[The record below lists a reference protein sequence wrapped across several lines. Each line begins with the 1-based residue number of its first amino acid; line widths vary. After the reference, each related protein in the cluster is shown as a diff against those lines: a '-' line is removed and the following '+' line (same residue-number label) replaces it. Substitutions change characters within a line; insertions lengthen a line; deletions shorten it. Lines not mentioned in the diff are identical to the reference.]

1 MRALIGLT
9 LFLLTTLAH
18 GATLDQIQWQGKPFV
33 MISRGTP
40 LTAVLHEFATN
51 YGIPIVVSS
60 QVNDE
65 FSGRIQNQDPLDIIA
80 DLSRRFGLIWYYN
93 TDVLYVYKTT
103 ELRSEVIPLSN
114 ISSMNVLNY
123 LNSTG
128 VLADHACQVKPQES
142 IASVQLVGVP
152 TCVNTVSKLIEKL
165 DSNAKQAAVNHE
177 IVKVY
182 HLNYASAGD
191 ADYSYRSQP
200 VKVPGLVSVLRE
212 MSVELKKSADES
224 GPVFAADPRQ
234 NAIILRGSSEDQK
247 TYSAIIKQLDVKPQ
261 MIEISVSIFDVDA
274 SNFRQLGV
282 DWSASAS
289 LGSGSIRFN
298 SDNSSTNTGSGDQGF
313 STVIGNTG
321 SFLIRLN
328 ALEKNSK
335 AKVLSRP
342 SVVTLNN
349 VQAVLDK
356 NITFYTKVSGEKVA
370 KLDSVTTGSLLRVTP
385 RLINEKGRK
394 AVHLVLNIQDGQQA
408 QAIGGQEPL
417 PQVQNSEISTQATLT
432 SGESLLLGG
441 FVQDVDRSTKNK
453 IPLLGDIPVLG
464 KLFSSTNHE
473 RESVMR
479 LFLIKAEPIN
489 Q

>member
-1 MRALIGLT
+1 MKTLTGLL
-9 LFLLTTLAH
+9 LFLLTTLVH
-18 GATLDQIQWQGKPFV
+18 GATLNQIKWQGEPFV

-40 LTAVLHEFATN
+40 LSAVLNEFGSN

-60 QVNDE
+60 KVDDE
-65 FSGRIQNQDPLDIIA
+65 FTGRIQNRMPMEVIS
-80 DLSRRFGLIWYYN
+80 DLSRRYGLIWYYN
-93 TDVLYVYKTT
+93 NDVLYVYKTT
-103 ELRSEVIPLSN
+103 ELMSEVMPLSN
-114 ISSMNVLNY
+114 ISSMTVQDY

-128 VLADHACQVKPQES
+128 VLAVHACKIKPQDS

-152 TCVNTVSKLIEKL
+152 ICINTVSKLIEKL
-165 DSNAKQAAVNHE
+165 DANAKQAAVNHE
-177 IVKVY
+177 VVKVY
-182 HLNYASAGD
+182 RLNYASAGD
-191 ADYSYRSQP
+191 ADYSYRNQP

-212 MSVELKKSADES
+212 MSTELKKSADES

-234 NAIILRGSSEDQK
+234 NAIIVRGSADDQK
-247 TYSAIIKQLDVKPQ
+247 TYSTIIKQLDVKPQ
-261 MIEISVSIFDVDA
+261 MIEIVVSIFDVDA

-282 DWSASAS
+282 NLSASAS
-289 LGSGSIRFN
+289 LGGGTVSFN
-298 SDNSSTNTGSGDQGF
+298 SGASDQGF

-321 SFLIRLN
+321 SFLVKLD

-349 VQAVLDK
+349 VQAILDK
-356 NITFYTKVSGEKVA
+356 NVTFYTKVTGEKVA

-394 AVHLVLNIQDGQQA
+394 AVHLVLNIQDGQQSA
-408 QAIGGQEPL
+408 PIGGQEPL

-453 IPLLGDIPVLG
+453 IPLLGDIPILG
-464 KLFSSTNHE
+464 RLFSSTNHE

-479 LFLIKAEPIN
+479 LFLIKAEPVN

>member
-1 MRALIGLT
+1 MKSLIGLM
-9 LFLLTTLAH
+9 LFLFTTLAH
-18 GATLDQIQWQGKPFV
+18 STTLDQIKWQGEPFV

-40 LTAVLHEFATN
+40 LTAVLHEFGGN

-60 QVNDE
+60 KVNDE
-65 FSGRIQNQDPLDIIA
+65 FSGRIQNKLPLDVIH
-80 DLSRRFGLIWYYN
+80 DLSRRYSLIWYYN

-103 ELRSEVIPLSN
+103 ELMSEVIPLSN
-114 ISSMNVLNY
+114 IASKDVLDY
-123 LNSTG
+123 LNGTG
-128 VLADHACQVKPQES
+128 VLANHACTVKPQET

-152 TCVNTVSKLIEKL
+152 ICVNTVSKLIEKL

-177 IVKVY
+177 EVKVY

-191 ADYSYRSQP
+191 ADYSYRNSP

-212 MSVELKKSADES
+212 MSAELKKSADES

-234 NAIILRGSSEDQK
+234 NAIILRGSADDQK
-247 TYSAIIKQLDVKPQ
+247 TYAGIIKQLDVKPQ

-274 SNFRQLGV
+274 SNFKNLGV
-282 DWSASAS
+282 NWSAAAS
-289 LGSGSIRFN
+289 LGGGTVSFN
-298 SDNSSTNTGSGDQGF
+298 SGDSDQGF

-321 SFLIRLN
+321 NFLVKLD
-328 ALEKNSK
+328 ALEKVSK

-356 NITFYTKVSGEKVA
+356 NVTFYTKVTGEKVA

-385 RLINEKGRK
+385 RLINESDGHK
-394 AVHLVLNIQDGQQA
+394 AVNLVLNIQDGQQA
-408 QAIGGQEPL
+408 AAIGGQEPL

-432 SGESLLLGG
+432 SGESLLIGG

-453 IPLLGDIPVLG
+453 IPLLGDIPILG

-473 RESVMR
+473 VESVMR
-479 LFLIKAEPIN
+479 LFLIKATPVN

>member
-1 MRALIGLT
+1 MKTLIGLM
-9 LFLLTTLAH
+9 LFLLTTLVH
-18 GATLDQIQWQGKPFV
+18 GATLDQIKWQGEPFV

-40 LTAVLHEFATN
+40 LTEVLHEFGSN

-60 QVNDE
+60 KVNDE
-65 FSGRIQNQDPLDIIA
+65 FSGRLQNKSPMDVIDY
-80 DLSRRFGLIWYYN
+80 LSRHFSLVWYYN

-103 ELRSEVIPLSN
+103 ELMSEVIPLTN
-114 ISSMNVLNY
+114 ISSMDVLDY
-123 LNSTG
+123 LQSTD
-128 VLADHACQVKPQES
+128 VLADHACQLKPKET
-142 IASVQLVGVP
+142 IASVQLLGVP
-152 TCVNTVSKLIEKL
+152 ICVNTVSKLIEKL

-177 IVKVY
+177 VVKIY

-191 ADYSYRSQP
+191 SDYSYRNQP

-212 MSVELKKSADES
+212 MSTELKKSADES

-234 NAIILRGSSEDQK
+234 NAIILRGSADDQT
-247 TYSAIIKQLDVKPQ
+247 TYSNIIKQLDVKPQ

-274 SNFRQLGV
+274 SNFKQLGV
-282 DWSASAS
+282 NWSAAAS
-289 LGSGSIRFN
+289 LGGGSVSFN
-298 SDNSSTNTGSGDQGF
+298 SGTSDQGF

-321 SFLIRLN
+321 NFLVKLN

-356 NITFYTKVSGEKVA
+356 NITFYTKVTGEKVA

-385 RLINEKGRK
+385 RMINENGQKS
-394 AVHLVLNIQDGQQA
+394 VNLVLNIQDGQQSSPV
-408 QAIGGQEPL
+408 GGEEPL

-432 SGESLLLGG
+432 SGESLLIGG
-441 FVQDVDRSTKNK
+441 FIQDIDKTTKNK
-453 IPLLGDIPVLG
+453 IPLLGDIPILG

-473 RESVMR
+473 VESVMR
-479 LFLIKAEPIN
+479 LFLIKAEPVN
-489 Q
+489 R